1 MPLES
6 IVPNLV
12 LFARVNCRSQD
23 FQIDK
28 KNSAGMAIACLGAF
42 MAVLF
47 RITIGDEARTY
58 FIGRKQM
65 EINAFATVDSFTV
78 ECKLAKH

>member
-1 MPLES
+1 MS
-6 IVPNLV
+6 
-12 LFARVNCRSQD
+12 CRSEES
-23 FQIDK
+23 QIEL
-28 KNSAGMAIACLGAF
+28 KNSYGMAIACLGAF

-65 EINAFATVDSFTV
+65 EIHAFATVDSFTV
-78 ECKLAKH
+78 ECKLAKHQ